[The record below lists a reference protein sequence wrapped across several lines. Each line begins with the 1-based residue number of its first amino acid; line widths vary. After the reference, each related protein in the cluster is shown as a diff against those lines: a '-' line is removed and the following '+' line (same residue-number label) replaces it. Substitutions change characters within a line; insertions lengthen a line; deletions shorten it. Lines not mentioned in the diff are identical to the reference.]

1 LDRFVIRGG
10 VPLSGSVEASGSKNA
25 VLALMAASLLAE
37 GDVVLEHAPPV
48 RDLQTM
54 IRILGRLGVSAGWE
68 SDETVRVEA
77 PEPGAVEAPYDLV
90 RTMRA
95 SFTVLGPLLARC
107 GHARVSLPGGCAIG
121 ARPVDQH
128 LKGLRALGATVELVG
143 GYVEARANS
152 LRGGHV
158 VFDVPTVTGTQ
169 NVLMAACLAEGESVL
184 ENAAL
189 EPEVTE
195 LCTVLNGMGARIRG
209 LGTER
214 LEVEGVTRL
223 SGLRHRVTADR
234 IEAGTLLVAAAA
246 TGGEV
251 EVRNAQPEHLDA
263 LLEKLREAGV
273 EVAAGSDGQGI
284 RVAGRRRSSGV
295 QVKTAPYPGFP
306 TDMQAQTM
314 VLLSLAEGS
323 SVVTE
328 TVFENRFMHVPE
340 LRRMG
345 ANITVEG
352 RTAIIQG
359 TPALSG
365 APVMATDLRA
375 SASLVLAGLAA
386 GGETHV
392 LRVYHIDR
400 GYHRIE
406 QKLAS
411 LGGRIRR
418 AKD

>member
-1 LDRFVIRGG
+1 MV
-10 VPLSGSVEASGSKNA
+10 
-25 VLALMAASLLAE
+25 
-37 GDVVLEHAPPV
+37 
-48 RDLQTM
+48 
-54 IRILGRLGVSAGWE
+54 RILKQLGVDAGWE
-68 SDETVRVEA
+68 SSGTVRIQA
-77 PEPGAVEAPYDLV
+77 AEPSSVEAPYELV

-95 SFTVLGPLLARC
+95 SFMVLGPLIARC
-107 GHARVSLPGGCAIG
+107 GRARVSLPGGCAIG

-128 LKGLRALGATVELVG
+128 LKGLRALGAKVELAG
-143 GYVEARANS
+143 GYVEARANR
-152 LRGGHV
+152 LRGTQL

-169 NVLMAACLAEGESVL
+169 NVLMAACLAQGTTIL

-195 LCTVLNGMGARIRG
+195 LCTVLNAMGARIRG

-214 LEVEGVTRL
+214 LEVEGVSRL
-223 SGLRHRVTADR
+223 SGLHHRVAADR
-234 IEAGTLLVAAAA
+234 IETGTLLVAAAV
-246 TGGEV
+246 TGGDV
-251 EVRNAQPEHLDA
+251 EVRGAEPGNVDAVLD
-263 LLEKLREAGV
+263 KLREAGAQV
-273 EVAAGSDGQGI
+273 TISEDGI
-284 RVAGRRRSSGV
+284 RLRAGARHSGI

-314 VLLSLAEGS
+314 VLLALAEGS

-345 ANITVEG
+345 ARITAEG
-352 RTAIIQG
+352 RTALIEG
-359 TPALSG
+359 VPFLSG

-386 GGETHV
+386 RSETNV

-400 GYHRIE
+400 GYHQIE
-406 QKLAS
+406 QKLES

-418 AKD
+418 VKD